1 MPLMIDLQIATQ
13 EFDLPTAEQLEQ
25 WVALAT
31 REQAASAEVTIRLVD
46 DVESQQLNL
55 DYRGKNKPTNVL
67 SFPAQMDEFEAEF
80 AIPELM
86 EELGDDTYLGD
97 LVINAPLVQREA
109 QQQSKAAIDH
119 WAHLVIHG
127 CLHLQGYDHIEDAQA
142 EHMEGLEIAL
152 LAELDITNPY
162 CQ

>member
-1 MPLMIDLQIATQ
+1 MIDLQIATQ
-13 EFDLPTAEQLEQ
+13 ETGLPTVEQLEQ

-31 REQAASAEVTIRLVD
+31 REQSQPAEVTIRLVD
-46 DVESQQLNL
+46 DEESQQLNL
-55 DYRGKNKPTNVL
+55 DYRGKDKPTNVL

-80 AIPELM
+80 DIPELM

-109 QQQSKAAIDH
+109 TEQSKAGIDH

-127 CLHLQGYDHIEDAQA
+127 CLHLQGYDHIEDAEA
-142 EHMEGLEIAL
+142 EQMEGLEIAL
-152 LAELDITNPY
+152 LAEIDIANPY
-162 CQ
+162 S

>member
-1 MPLMIDLQIATQ
+1 MIDLQIATQ